1 MSYNLRSNKRTT
13 TTTNKTH
20 MEEFA
25 YHIKA
30 INQDIYHISSQQD
43 QLLQC
48 LLSITQF
55 HMKFSAK
62 PTEDAAHFIDAATA

>member
-1 MSYNLRSNKRTT
+1 
-13 TTTNKTH
+13 